1 MSRLLEGY
9 FARHSI
15 IDWDGWG
22 ESSADPED
30 YWDKPDTYRFEGAA
44 LVRMNHPYVTVT
56 GLVVLSPRPLKSTP
70 TIGDLRRLRKAK
82 ASLRERA
89 LSTLDTSAIMED
101 EE

>member
-1 MSRLLEGY
+1 MSRLMEGY

-15 IDWDGWG
+15 VDLDGYG

-30 YWDKPDTYRFEGAA
+30 YWDKSDNFVFEGAA

-56 GLVVLSPRPLKSTP
+56 GLVVLSPRPLRNEP
-70 TIGDLRRLRKAK
+70 TLGQLRRLRRAK
-82 ASLRERA
+82 SALRERFLA
-89 LSTLDTSAIMED
+89 AIDTSATMED